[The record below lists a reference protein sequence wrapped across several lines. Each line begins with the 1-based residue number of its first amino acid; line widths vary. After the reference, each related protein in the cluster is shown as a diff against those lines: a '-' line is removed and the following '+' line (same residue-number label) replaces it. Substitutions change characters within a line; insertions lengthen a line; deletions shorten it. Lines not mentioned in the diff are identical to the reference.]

1 MKSFFLTL
9 FLLLSSSLLFAQN
22 PSGEVF
28 IKLGEAQTKKSL
40 LALPEFQGLGGA
52 KSTSK
57 NTAIANELFS
67 VVRNNL
73 EVSSYFQLMDKA
85 AFLED
90 SSTRGLKPIPQE
102 ANGFNFASWQQIG
115 AEFLIRGGYSII
127 GNQINLEAYVYHVPK
142 SRLVFGKKYTAPING
157 VRKMGHTFTNDIM
170 KELTGKTGMF
180 LSRIVVASD
189 RGVNPSREIFI
200 MDWDGANVEKISNHR
215 SIALSPAWSVDG
227 KKVAYTSYVKRGK
240 SALRNADMFIYDI
253 MTAKRDVLSFR
264 QGINSGASFGPDGS
278 IFLTISQG
286 MSPNIYRI
294 NQSGDIVAKVTN
306 GPAGAMN
313 VEPSVSPDGRQIAF
327 SSDRAGRTM
336 IYVMDSNGSN
346 VKRVTFAGQFNAS
359 PAWSPDG
366 KKLAFAGQTGSNFD
380 IFIMD
385 VNGQNMTR
393 LTTAKKSNGRPAN
406 NEDPTWSPDG
416 RFVMY
421 TSDRTGKS
429 QIYISTQ
436 DGLDERRIT
445 IDNANYFKP
454 KWSQNL

>member
-1 MKSFFLTL
+1 MKLL
-9 FLLLSSSLLFAQN
+9 FIFIQLLLSASLWAQ
-22 PSGEVF
+22 STTGEVF
-28 IKLGEAQTKKSL
+28 IKMGEAQTKKSL
-40 LALPEFQGLGGA
+40 LALPDFQSLGGA
-52 KSTSK
+52 KPTSQ
-57 NTAIANELFS
+57 NIAVANELFT
-67 VVRNNL
+67 VIKNNL
-73 EVSSYFQLMDKA
+73 EVSAYFQLMDKA

-90 SSTRGLKPIPQE
+90 TTKTGLKPIPTE
-102 ANGFNFASWQQIG
+102 ANGFNFLSWQQIG
-115 AEFLIRGGYSII
+115 TEFLIRAGYSVI

-142 SRLVFGKKYTAPING
+142 ARLVFGKKYSAPING
-157 VRKMGHTFTNDIM
+157 VRKMAHTFTNDILDS
-170 KELTGKTGMF
+170 LTGKTGMY

-189 RGVNPSREIFI
+189 RGVSPSREIFV
-200 MDWDGANVEKISNHR
+200 MDWDGANVERISNHR
-215 SIALSPAWSVDG
+215 SISLSPAWSRDG
-227 KKVAYTSYVKRGK
+227 KKVAYTSYVKRGRTT
-240 SALRNADMFIYDI
+240 LRNADMFIYDLA
-253 MTAKRDVLSFR
+253 TAKRNVISFR
-264 QGINSGASFGPDGS
+264 QGLNSGASFSPDNS

-286 MSPNIYRI
+286 TSPNIYQI
-294 NQSGDIVAKVTN
+294 NQAGDIVAKVTN
-306 GPAGAMN
+306 GPTGAMN
-313 VEPSVSPDGRQIAF
+313 VEPSVSPDGKKVAF

-385 VNGQNMTR
+385 VDGQNMKR
-393 LTTAKKSNGRPAN
+393 LTSAKRSNGRPAN

-429 QIYISTQ
+429 QIYISTE
-436 DGLDERRIT
+436 DGSDERRIT
-445 IDNANYFKP
+445 IDSANYFKP

>member
-1 MKSFFLTL
+1 MKIFFLITQ
-9 FLLLSSSLLFAQN
+9 LLLSSSLLLAQDT
-22 PSGEVF
+22 SGEVF

-40 LALPEFQGLGGA
+40 LALPEFQALGGSP
-52 KSTSK
+52 STSK
-57 NTAIANELFS
+57 NTALANELFA
-67 VVRNNL
+67 VVKNDL
-73 EVSSYFQLMDKA
+73 EVSSYFQMMDKA
-85 AFLED
+85 AFLEN
-90 SSTRGLKPIPQE
+90 TATKGLKPIPQE
-102 ANGFNFASWQQIG
+102 PNGFNFQSWQQIG

-127 GNQINLEAYVYHVPK
+127 GNQMNLEAYVYHVPK
-142 SRLVFGKKYTAPING
+142 NKLVFGKKYSAPTNG
-157 VRKMGHTFTNDIM
+157 VRKMAHTFTNDILDS
-170 KELTGKTGMF
+170 LTGKTGMF

-189 RGVNPSREIFI
+189 RGVSPSREIFT
-200 MDWDGANVEKISNHR
+200 MDWDGANLERISDHR
-215 SIALSPAWSVDG
+215 SISLSPAWSRDG
-227 KKVAYTSYVKRGK
+227 KKIAYTSYVKRGRT
-240 SALRNADMFIYDI
+240 ALRNADMFIYDVA
-253 MTAKRDVLSFR
+253 TAKRNVISFR
-264 QGINSGASFGPDGS
+264 QGLNSGASFSSDNS

-286 MSPNIYRI
+286 TSPNIYQI
-294 NQSGDIVAKVTN
+294 NQAGDIIAKVTN
-306 GPAGAMN
+306 GPTGAMN
-313 VEPSVSPDGRQIAF
+313 VEPSVSPDGRKVAF

-336 IYVMDSNGSN
+336 IYVMDANGTN

-380 IFIMD
+380 IFSMD
-385 VNGQNMTR
+385 VVGQNMTR
-393 LTTAKKSNGRPAN
+393 LTSARKSNGRAAN

>member
-1 MKSFFLTL
+1 MKI
-9 FLLLSSSLLFAQN
+9 LLIVLHTFLSSSLVLAQ
-22 PSGEVF
+22 STAGEVF
-28 IKLGEAQTKKSL
+28 IKMGEAQTKKSL
-40 LALPEFQGLGGA
+40 LALPEFQSLGGA
-52 KSTSK
+52 KPVPK

-67 VVRNNL
+67 VVKNNL

-90 SSTRGLKPIPQE
+90 SSKIGLKPIPQE
-102 ANGFNFASWQQIG
+102 PNGFNFASWQQIG
-115 AEFLIRGGYSII
+115 AEFLIRAGYSII
-127 GNQINLEAYVYHVPK
+127 ENQINLEAFVYHVPK
-142 SRLVFGKKYTAPING
+142 NKLVFGKKYSAPTNG
-157 VRKMGHTFTNDIM
+157 VRKMGHTFTNDILN
-170 KELTGKTGMF
+170 ELTGKTGMF
-180 LSRIVVASD
+180 LSRVVVASD
-189 RGVNPSREIFI
+189 RGVGPSREIFT
-200 MDWDGANVEKISNHR
+200 MDWDGANVERISNHR
-215 SIALSPAWSVDG
+215 SISLSPTWSYDG

-240 SALRNADMFIYDI
+240 AALRNADMFIYDI
-253 MTAKRDVLSFR
+253 ATAKRDVLSFR
-264 QGINSGASFGPDGS
+264 KGINSGASFGPDGS
-278 IFLTISQG
+278 VFLTISQG
-286 MSPNIYRI
+286 MSPNIYKI
-294 NQSGDIVAKVTN
+294 NQSGDIIAKITN
-306 GPAGAMN
+306 GPTGAMN
-313 VEPSVSPDGRQIAF
+313 VEPTVSPDGRKVAF

-336 IYVMDSNGSN
+336 IYVMDASGAN

-359 PAWSPDG
+359 PSWSPDG

-385 VNGQNMTR
+385 VDGQNMKR
-393 LTTAKKSNGRPAN
+393 LTSAKKSNGRPAN
-406 NEDPTWSPDG
+406 NEDPSWSPDG